1 MDRPVPE
8 YIFGFME
15 QNHIRDRMQTL
26 DNVLVHFFILCFI
39 LFPNPAFG
47 QQEDPGQLADKFDKL
62 LSEHFKSH
70 EPGATALVA
79 RKGRIIYEK
88 AFGMA
93 NLELNVPMR
102 TEHVFKIA
110 SITKQFTAVAILQL
124 LEEGKLD
131 LQDEITRFI
140 PDYPTQGYRI
150 TIEHLLTHTSGI
162 LDFAKIRETP
172 NRMAGALTPEQMIDI
187 FKERPLRFP
196 PGTQWEYSNSG
207 YFLLGY
213 IIERITGKTYGEFLE
228 EHIFKPAGMS
238 RSFYGGETQ
247 LVPNRADGYTRG
259 QQGFINAPHISMTHP
274 YAAGAILSTVGD
286 LFRWNRALH
295 SYKLI
300 RKENLEK
307 ALTRYTLADGKK
319 TRYGY
324 GWRFGS
330 IQDSPSLWHSG
341 GINGFTSIVMFL
353 PEEDVFVAVLFNSDG
368 NSPEEIS
375 AKLAALAIGK
385 PYEYKPM
392 ALDRTGL
399 LAYAGVYENEN
410 GRQRIITASND
421 TLYSQLGRGPR
432 SSIQA
437 YQKDK
442 FFFDDNAMVTLE
454 FTRSANG
461 EIERL
466 ILKSRDGDEVWN
478 KTDKPIPGPDGI
490 TLDKKILERYVG
502 RYEMTPDFAFLITR
516 VTDRLFIQ
524 ATGQD
529 QLEMFAESETKFFLK
544 VNDAQ
549 FEFVADDSGNVTKVI
564 VNQGRRQ
571 AEARRRQ

>member
-1 MDRPVPE
+1 
-8 YIFGFME
+8 
-15 QNHIRDRMQTL
+15 MQKHL
-26 DNVLVHFFILCFI
+26 PFVRLRAFVALWQVFSAGPLVLCFESAI
-39 LFPNPAFG
+39 A
-47 QQEDPGQLADKFDKL
+47 QQKDLQEVTARFDKL
-62 LSEHFKSH
+62 LSGQFKSH
-70 EPGATALVA
+70 EPGGAVLIA
-79 RKGRIIYEK
+79 RNGEVLYEK
-88 AFGMA
+88 AFGKA

-110 SITKQFTAVAILQL
+110 SVTKQFTAIAILQL
-124 LEEGKLD
+124 MEQGKLG
-131 LQDEITRFI
+131 LHDEITKFI
-140 PDYPTQGYRI
+140 PDYPMQGHRI

-162 LDFAKIRETP
+162 QDFARIRETP
-172 NRMAGALTPEQMIDI
+172 NRMAGALTPDQMIDI

-207 YFLLGY
+207 YFLLGS
-213 IIERITGKTYGEFLE
+213 IIEKITGKTYGEYLE
-228 EHIFKPAGMS
+228 EHIFRPAGMS

-247 LVPNRADGYTRG
+247 LVPDRADGYTRG
-259 QQGFINAPHISMTHP
+259 QHGFVNAPHISMTHP

-286 LFRWNRALH
+286 LFKWNRALH

-307 ALTRYTLADGKK
+307 ALTPYMLADGKK

-330 IQDSPSLWHSG
+330 IQESPSLWHAG
-341 GINGFTSIVMFL
+341 GINGFTSIAMFL
-353 PEEDVFVAVLFNSDG
+353 PEEKVFVAVLFNSDA
-368 NSPEEIS
+368 NSPEEIT
-375 AKLAALAIGK
+375 AKLAAIAIGK
-385 PYEYKPM
+385 PYEYKPIPVGRGD
-392 ALDRTGL
+392 LVQ
-399 LAYAGVYENEN
+399 YAGVYENES

-432 SSIQA
+432 SSIRA

-442 FFFDDNAMVTLE
+442 FFFEDDVLLSLE
-454 FTRSANG
+454 FTRNGRG

-466 ILKSRDGDEVWN
+466 ILKSREGIEVWN
-478 KTDKPIPGPDGI
+478 RTNKPIPGPDGVK
-490 TLDKKILERYVG
+490 LEEKILERYVG
-502 RYEMTPDFAFLITR
+502 RYEMTPEFTFSITR
-516 VTDRLFIQ
+516 LRDRLFVQ

-549 FEFVADDSGNVTKVI
+549 FEFVADDSGRVTKVI
-564 VNQGRRQ
+564 LNQGRRQ
-571 AEARRRQ
+571 AEARRTK

>member
-1 MDRPVPE
+1 MS
-8 YIFGFME
+8 
-15 QNHIRDRMQTL
+15 L
-26 DNVLVHFFILCFI
+26 DWNSVSILCQTI
-39 LFPNPAFG
+39 IYRYHMQNPAVILAFLLSFNLAIA
-47 QQEDPGQLADKFDKL
+47 QQTDLVQLTGKFDKL
-62 LSEHFKSH
+62 LLAQFKPH
-70 EPGATALVA
+70 EPGGVALVA
-79 RKGRIIYEK
+79 WNGRIIYEK

-131 LQDEITRFI
+131 LQDEVTKFI
-140 PDYPTQGYRI
+140 PDYPMQGYKI

-213 IIERITGKTYGEFLE
+213 IIERITGKTYGKFLE
-228 EHIFKPAGMS
+228 EQIFKPAGMS
-238 RSFYGGETQ
+238 RSFFGGETQ
-247 LVPNRADGYTRG
+247 LVTNRADGYTGG

-274 YAAGAILSTVGD
+274 YAAGAILSTVED
-286 LFRWNRALH
+286 LFKWNQALH

-300 RKENLEK
+300 RKETLEK

-330 IQDSPSLWHSG
+330 IQDSPSFWHAG
-341 GINGFTSIVMFL
+341 GINGFTSMAMFL
-353 PEEDVFVAVLFNSDG
+353 PEEDVFVVLLSNCDA
-368 NSPEEIS
+368 NSPEEVT

-385 PYEYKPM
+385 PYEYKPIP
-392 ALDRTGL
+392 AERGTLVQYT
-399 LAYAGVYENEN
+399 GVYENEN
-410 GRQRIITASND
+410 GRQRVITISND
-421 TLYSQLGRGPR
+421 TLYSQLGMSPR
-432 SSIQA
+432 SSIRA
-437 YQKDK
+437 YEKDK
-442 FFFDDNAMVTLE
+442 FFFEDNALLSLE
-454 FTRSANG
+454 FTRNGNG

-466 ILKSRDGDEVWN
+466 ILKSRDGNEEWN
-478 KTDKPIPGPDGI
+478 KTSKLIPGPDGVK
-490 TLDKKILERYVG
+490 LDETILERYVG
-502 RYEMTPDFAFLITR
+502 RYEMTPDFAFSVTR
-516 VTDRLFIQ
+516 KRDRLFVQ

-549 FEFVADDSGNVTKVI
+549 FEFVADDSGRVTKVI